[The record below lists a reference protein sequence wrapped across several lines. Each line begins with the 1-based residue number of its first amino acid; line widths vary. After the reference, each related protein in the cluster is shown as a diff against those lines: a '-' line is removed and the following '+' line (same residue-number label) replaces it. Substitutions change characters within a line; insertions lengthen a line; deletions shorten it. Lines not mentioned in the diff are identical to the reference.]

1 MSETQLPVS
10 ESLILTALG
19 MIGACCAG
27 ILSCILKSR
36 CTKISCGC
44 FSIERDV
51 IPASEINNVQVN
63 TTTS

>member
-1 MSETQLPVS
+1 MSESILPVS

-27 ILSCILKSR
+27 MLTCILKSR

-44 FSIERDV
+44 CSIERDV
-51 IPASEINNVQVN
+51 IPAAELNNVQVN
-63 TTTS
+63 TTT